1 MVVFLPESNVMGS
14 EDASRENWAHDC
26 SVSGGVTYCGLSV
39 EEVEVTS
46 WLWMVSIF
54 AWKNDRKELY
64 FSDEK
69 EWEVFSMGLRS
80 LLIVENTVLGLLELE
95 WMRLG

>member
-14 EDASRENWAHDC
+14 EDASRENWAHDY

-46 WLWMVSIF
+46 WLWMCQFLPGRMIGRSYIF
-54 AWKNDRKELY
+54 LMR
-64 FSDEK
+64 
-69 EWEVFSMGLRS
+69 RS
-80 LLIVENTVLGLLELE
+80 GKCFPWV
-95 WMRLG
+95 